1 MAKKQIDGDG
11 LDIPNRIKALP
22 VKRTGPIVAEG
33 VLAAPP
39 HGEPPCC
46 CRA

>member
-22 VKRTGPIVAEG
+22 VKRTGPIVAASS
-33 VLAAPP
+33 LCS
-39 HGEPPCC
+39 PPCC